1 MNKSGVY
8 LATFQIRDLNQ
19 IIERDATDTTYKFA
33 LLRSVSHVCQ
43 RHAPIREENGNVWFP
58 TGYLVEKWLEY
69 YYPIVDSELFIPQ
82 KGAEKDLDEPGLKI
96 AFRSLFKTVTEYYK
110 HRGGFNAF
118 WLDYKKS
125 QIPDDI
131 NSACLELAKN
141 IWYTIIRY
149 PMKHLGHSVSGEHYT
164 FFNYLKRSV
173 IKKATPFSQ
182 ELLLD
187 EFGEFSIDSEFYD
200 MLRYFGSYISG
211 EYSIL
216 NKWIEFSVKADSS
229 GTVEPG
235 YVYEV
240 LNTRPESERDVDEA
254 KGYYQD
260 LFLER
265 GYLDCV
271 WSGIKVRSWNNIQI
285 DHMIPFSIWQNNDLW
300 NLLPTH
306 RRYNMQKRDLIP
318 SISLLENRKEQI
330 ISCWEALAEGFRY
343 RFNKEMEINLLD
355 KKLENLSW
363 DSIFEKLVD
372 KCSFL
377 IEVRGFS
384 DWEVSV

>member
-1 MNKSGVY
+1 
-8 LATFQIRDLNQ
+8 
-19 IIERDATDTTYKFA
+19 
-33 LLRSVSHVCQ
+33 
-43 RHAPIREENGNVWFP
+43 
-58 TGYLVEKWLEY
+58 
-69 YYPIVDSELFIPQ
+69 
-82 KGAEKDLDEPGLKI
+82 
-96 AFRSLFKTVTEYYK
+96 
-110 HRGGFNAF
+110 
-118 WLDYKKS
+118 
-125 QIPDDI
+125 
-131 NSACLELAKN
+131 
-141 IWYTIIRY
+141 
-149 PMKHLGHSVSGEHYT
+149 
-164 FFNYLKRSV
+164 V
-173 IKKATPFSQ
+173 IKKDTPFSQ
-182 ELLLD
+182 ELILD

-200 MLRYFGSYISG
+200 TLRYFGSYISG

-229 GTVEPG
+229 RTVEPW

-260 LFLER
+260 LYNER

-271 WSGIKVRSWNNIQI
+271 WSGTKVRSWGNIQI

-300 NLLPTH
+300 NLLPAH
-306 RRYNMQKRDLIP
+306 RRYNIQKRDMIP
-318 SISLLENRKEQI
+318 SLSLLETRKEQI
-330 ISCWEALAEGFRY
+330 ISYWEALAEGFRY

-372 KCSFL
+372 KCRFL